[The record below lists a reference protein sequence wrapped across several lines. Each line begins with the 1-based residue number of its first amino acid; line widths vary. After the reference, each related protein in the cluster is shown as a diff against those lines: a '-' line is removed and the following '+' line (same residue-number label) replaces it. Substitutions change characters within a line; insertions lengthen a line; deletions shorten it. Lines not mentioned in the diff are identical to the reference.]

1 MLDTAM
7 TELTFAR
14 VWAPLIYLYGVG
26 GLFFLGGMILSTR
39 SKSLDRR
46 TKDGKMW
53 FRILLFG
60 YGWYLFIHT
69 SLTLA
74 ALYLK

>member
-1 MLDTAM
+1 MFDTAM
-7 TELTFAR
+7 TELTFGR

-26 GLFFLGGMILSTR
+26 GLFFLTGMVISTR
-39 SKSLDRR
+39 SKSLN
-46 TKDGKMW
+46 TKTRNGNKW
-53 FRILLFG
+53 FKLLLFG

>member
-1 MLDTAM
+1 MFDTAM
-7 TELTFAR
+7 TELTFGR

-26 GLFFLGGMILSTR
+26 GLFFVVGMIISTR
-39 SKSLDRR
+39 SKSLN
-46 TKDGKMW
+46 TKTRNGKKW
-53 FRILLFG
+53 FKLLLFG